1 MTKGRPKN
9 FENMTLEEKQE
20 LWAKQREQEAMVREA
35 LLFQLRDKYPS
46 MLQSVEELVKA
57 ASSVGDDLQW
67 SGARFVTVDD
77 MHTLIDSANTVK
89 HLFHLDVEEHG

>member
-1 MTKGRPKN
+1 MGKTKSIDEMTV
-9 FENMTLEEKQE
+9 EEKQTY
-20 LWAKQREQEAMVREA
+20 WAKQREQEAMVREA
-35 LLFQLRDKYPS
+35 LLFQMRDKYPS
-46 MLQSVEELVKA
+46 MVQSVEELVKA

-89 HLFHLDVEEHG
+89 HLFHLDVEENG

>member
-1 MTKGRPKN
+1 MGKAKSIDEMTV
-9 FENMTLEEKQE
+9 EEKQAY
-20 LWAKQREQEAMVREA
+20 WAKQREQEAMVREA

-77 MHTLIDSANTVK
+77 MHTLIDTAQTVR

>member
-1 MTKGRPKN
+1 MGKAKSIDEMTV
-9 FENMTLEEKQE
+9 EEKQAY
-20 LWAKQREQEAMVREA
+20 WAKQREQEAMVREA

>member
-1 MTKGRPKN
+1 MGKAKSIDEMTV
-9 FENMTLEEKQE
+9 EEKQAY
-20 LWAKQREQEAMVREA
+20 WAKQREQEAMVREA

-46 MLQSVEELVKA
+46 MVQSVEELVKA

-77 MHTLIDSANTVK
+77 MHKLIDTAQTVR
-89 HLFHLDVEEHG
+89 HLFHLDIEEHG